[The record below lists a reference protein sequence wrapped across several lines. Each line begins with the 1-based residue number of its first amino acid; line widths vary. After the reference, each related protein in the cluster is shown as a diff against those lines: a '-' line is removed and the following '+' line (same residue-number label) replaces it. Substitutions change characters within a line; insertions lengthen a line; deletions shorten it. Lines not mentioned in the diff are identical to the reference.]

1 MFDSYTGFKWIANVI
16 RENEATG
23 RYLGG
28 GEESYGFLAEDF
40 ARDKDSV
47 SAISLMAEIAAW
59 ARDRGMTYMDM
70 LKDIY
75 LTNGYSHEEGIS
87 VVRPGKTGADE
98 IKQMMINFRANPPKT
113 LGGSPV
119 VKIKDYSD
127 LNVTDL
133 KTGKVDK
140 MDFPATSNV
149 LQYFTEEGNK
159 VSVRP
164 SGTEPKIK
172 FYIEVKDKM
181 ASVADYEACGER
193 AQAKID
199 AIKKD
204 LGI

>member
-1 MFDSYTGFKWIANVI
+1 
-16 RENEATG
+16 
-23 RYLGG
+23 
-28 GEESYGFLAEDF
+28 
-40 ARDKDSV
+40 
-47 SAISLMAEIAAW
+47 
-59 ARDRGMTYMDM
+59 
-70 LKDIY
+70 
-75 LTNGYSHEEGIS
+75 
-87 VVRPGKTGADE
+87 
-98 IKQMMINFRANPPKT
+98 
-113 LGGSPV
+113 
-119 VKIKDYSD
+119 
-127 LNVTDL
+127 
-133 KTGKVDK
+133 